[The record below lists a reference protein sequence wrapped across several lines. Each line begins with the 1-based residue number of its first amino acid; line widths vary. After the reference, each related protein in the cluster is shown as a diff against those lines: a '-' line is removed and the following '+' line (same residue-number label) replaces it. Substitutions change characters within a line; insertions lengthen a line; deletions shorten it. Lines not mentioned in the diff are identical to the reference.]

1 MSNFKKVFL
10 NMNIFYKSL
19 KIILIFSMLI
29 FSSACDFCNNGQGVY
44 VMEESDVYF
53 TSSPVNSSETGIYRI
68 NKEGKDFKSI
78 VRNAEIYSEPSK
90 TKKIVYTSFQ
100 SPDVKFIF
108 KANIDGTSPEVLQNE
123 KFSNDKLY
131 PIISYNGEHIVVNDV
146 SNGLWLIR
154 KDNSVLK
161 LSDKLCLNT
170 IPSFSPDGTKL
181 AYYEGYEL
189 FDSLTVV
196 ILDME
201 QEPPVEITRKE
212 HKTGLN
218 KYRGEALINWSPDG
232 SKVCYAI
239 SKDAVTDYIMVGDF
253 ASPTDKAYE
262 ITSIGAYQPSI
273 NKSLDKIVF
282 AARDG
287 NLWIRNLADTATKKY
302 LRLTSSGRVSNSL
315 YPEWSQDEKQIL
327 FIKQFK
333 DESDVMTSSLEVIEF
348 IDEEPVSRVLSN
360 NVYRGFWNRR

>member
-1 MSNFKKVFL
+1 
-10 NMNIFYKSL
+10 
-19 KIILIFSMLI
+19 MLI
-29 FSSACDFCNNGQGVY
+29 FSTACDFCNNGQGVY
-44 VMEESDVYF
+44 VMEESDIYF

-90 TKKIVYTSFQ
+90 NKKIVYTSFQ

-108 KANIDGTSPEVLQNE
+108 KANIDGTSPEVLENE

-131 PIISYNGEHIVVNDV
+131 PIISYNGKHIVVNDV
-146 SNGLWLIR
+146 SNGLWLIW

-189 FDSLTVV
+189 FDPLTVV
-196 ILDME
+196 VLDME
-201 QEPPVEITRKE
+201 QDPPVEIARKE

-218 KYRGEALINWSPDG
+218 KYRGEAVINWSPDG

-262 ITSIGAYQPSI
+262 ITSIGAYQPAI

-287 NLWIRNLADTATKKY
+287 NLWIRNLADTAKKKY

-348 IDEEPVSRVLSN
+348 IDGEPVSRVLSN
-360 NVYRGFWNRR
+360 NVYRGFWNRK